1 MTVDGRWAGSDQ
13 CGRMGFVPSA
23 ATDVS
28 TLVSMTTPT
37 PATQRLRAALAAQG
51 DRVAEV
57 LERYAA
63 VNPRLFGSVARGDAR
78 EGSDLDLLVDLLPT
92 GGNELMRVAGLCE
105 ELSELLGVRVDVVA
119 PTLLREAVSATALAD
134 AVAV

>member
-1 MTVDGRWAGSDQ
+1 MGRERSVR
-13 CGRMGFVPSA
+13 GRVGFVRSA
-23 ATDVS
+23 ARGAS

-57 LERYAA
+57 LDRYAA

-78 EGSDLDLLVDLLPT
+78 EGSDLDLLVDLLPS

-105 ELSELLGVRVDVVA
+105 ELSELLGIRVDVVA